1 MIFPPRLAAARS
13 FRQLIAIAGLLAGV
27 ALAASVFVVS
37 AERKPIVRAPRLAA
51 PQWYRGNTHTHTNNS
66 DGDSSPADVAA
77 AYRSLGYN
85 FVVITDHN
93 KLTEVDSIN
102 EEIGVPGAFLVMK
115 GEEVTDS
122 WNGKAVH
129 LNAINSTSAVAPQ
142 HGSSVLST
150 MNNDIAA
157 IRQAGG
163 LPYIAHPNY
172 GFAVSAN
179 DLINAP
185 GALLFEVYNAH
196 PVVNN
201 NGDATHPSTEAMW
214 DTALTQ
220 GKLLYG
226 IGADDEHTLT
236 NPAGALP
243 GRAWIMVRAAS
254 LEPTAITQAI
264 ASGDFYAST
273 GVALQSYQVSGTGI
287 QIAVADNSSATT
299 IDFIGRNGQ
308 LLQRSTGN
316 AAAYTFTGHEQYV
329 RVKLV
334 NENGQAAWTQPVY
347 TERLHPTHPIVNGAS
362 MGNEPAADEAVAP
375 DSVAAA
381 FGVGLAAA
389 TLQAQRDSDGDFPTA
404 LGGTSVTVNGR
415 AADIFYV
422 SSNQVNFHVP
432 PETELGMAQV
442 VITNADGIQMQAQIK
457 VADAAPGIFTEE
469 GNGLGKAVS
478 FDLEKLFGRL
488 LMPTDD
494 NLRRF
499 YVYATGVRNATTFQV
514 TLNGQP
520 VTVERIRACRGL
532 PGLDQLSI
540 VFPDNLPQSVGNTL
554 VITADGV
561 SSNTTVLGL

>member
-1 MIFPPRLAAARS
+1 MIFPPRLAVARS
-13 FRQLIAIAGLLAGV
+13 FRKLIAGLFAGV

-37 AERKPIVRAPRLAA
+37 AERQPVAHAARLAT
-51 PQWYRGNTHTHTNNS
+51 PQWFRGNTHTHTNNS

-77 AYRSLGYN
+77 AYKSLGYN

-93 KLTEVDSIN
+93 KLTDVDSVN
-102 EEIGVPGAFLVMK
+102 EELGVPGAFLVMK

-129 LNAINSTSAVAPQ
+129 LNAINSTSVVAPQ

-150 MNNDIAA
+150 INNDVAA

-185 GALLFEVYNAH
+185 GATLFEVYNAH

-214 DTALTQ
+214 DAALTQ

-243 GRAWIMVRAAS
+243 GCAWIMVRATS
-254 LEPTAITQAI
+254 LEPAVITQAI
-264 ASGDFYAST
+264 ASGDFYSST
-273 GVALQSYQVSGTGI
+273 GVTLQSYQVSSTGI
-287 QIAVADNSSATT
+287 QIAVADNSAMT

-316 AAAYTFTGHEQYV
+316 AAAYQFTGHEQYV

-334 NENGQAAWTQPVY
+334 NGNGQAAWTQPVY
-347 TERLHPTHPIVNGAS
+347 TERLNPIHPIVNGAS
-362 MGNEPAADEAVAP
+362 MGTEPATEETIAP
-375 DSVAAA
+375 DSVAVA
-381 FGVGLAAA
+381 FGVGLADA
-389 TLQAQRDSDGDFPTA
+389 TLQSQRDSDGDFPTS

-415 AADIFYV
+415 AAEVFYV
-422 SSNQVNFHVP
+422 SSTQVNFHVP
-432 PETELGMAQV
+432 PETELGMAQI
-442 VITNADGIQMQAQIK
+442 VITKADGIQMHAQ
-457 VADAAPGIFTEE
+457 VNAGEAAPGIFTEE
-469 GNGLGKAVS
+469 GNGLGKAVV
-478 FDLEKLFGRL
+478 FDLEKLFGRQ

-494 NLRRF
+494 SLRRF
-499 YVYATGVRNATTFQV
+499 YVYATGVRGAATVQV

-532 PGLDQLSI
+532 PGLDQISI
-540 VFPDNLPQSVGNTL
+540 SFPDNLPQSVGNTL

-561 SSNTTVLGL
+561 ASNTTILGL